1 MTTGL
6 DPAAA
11 GFALRDE
18 LRLSDVGAVRQILAS
33 TRFFRPAEVE
43 IGVELVEERLARGEE
58 TGYHFLFA
66 DERGGQ
72 SVGYACYGP
81 VPLTVGS
88 WDLYWIAVRP
98 SAQGRGVGSALLAE
112 TERRIERAGGRVL
125 WVETSG
131 RERYRPT
138 RAFYERHG
146 YQVAARLEAFYAPGD
161 AKVVYGRVLA
171 G

>member
-6 DPAAA
+6 DATA
-11 GFALRDE
+11 GFALRDVP
-18 LRLSDVGAVRQILAS
+18 RYSDVGVVRQILAS

-72 SVGYACYGP
+72 TLGYACYGP

-98 SAQGRGVGSALLAE
+98 AAQGRGVGAALLRE
-112 TERRIERAGGRVL
+112 TERRASRAGGRVL
-125 WVETSG
+125 WVDTSG
-131 RERYRPT
+131 RESYRPT
-138 RAFYERHG
+138 REFYERHG
-146 YQVAARLEAFYAPGD
+146 YEVAARLVDFYAPGD
-161 AKVVYGRVLA
+161 AKVVYRRLL
-171 G
+171 